1 MLLPELHIYLL
12 ISKTSMTVSKE
23 DLEVA
28 VGRVMKNLIGID
40 QLFPSQMQLLTI
52 LVEGHNTFYTAPTN
66 SGKTLPPVLL
76 PYVLYELQDLGYSY
90 PQNPKMIFLTALN
103 SIKISLVTS
112 MKKLGIDCIVV
123 TKENAEEAFSSTSRV
138 LFVSPEV
145 LNSQHVTQQ
154 FLKART
160 DFVLKTIDEC
170 HLGKHNVF

>member
-1 MLLPELHIYLL
+1 
-12 ISKTSMTVSKE
+12 MTVSKE

-28 VGRVMKNLIGID
+28 VGRVVKNLIGID
-40 QLFPSQMQLLTI
+40 KLFPSQMELLTV
-52 LVEGHNTFYTAPTN
+52 LVEGHNTFFTAPTN

-76 PYVLYELQDLGYSY
+76 PYVLCELNKLGYSY

-112 MKKLGIDCIVV
+112 MKKLGIDCVV
-123 TKENAEEAFSSTSRV
+123 ITKDNVEDTLSSASRV

-145 LNSQHVTQQ
+145 LNTQYVTQY
-154 FLKART
+154 FLKARS

-170 HLGKHNVF
+170 HLGKYNVS